1 LAQRL
6 KPGEVIQQVSCRRAA
21 DRLAQ
26 PGQDGLPGSLSQ
38 VQKRLNF
45 TFLRFAKGSGK
56 PSIQTTLRPNDD
68 FRAQPLQDRNCR
80 ENDFGF
86 PERFDQRLG

>member
-1 LAQRL
+1 MAVNPVLM
-6 KPGEVIQQVSCRRAA
+6 
-21 DRLAQ
+21 
-26 PGQDGLPGSLSQ
+26 SLRTK
-38 VQKRLNF
+38 VEKEDA
-45 TFLRFAKGSGK
+45 AKGSGK